1 MHLLVHPLTVNCVL
15 FASLR
20 PQLVCLRG
28 CLFCSRKEEAAVCQ
42 RHRPREQLG
51 RKEHKILVIFIW
63 VRRTES
69 AQKRTQKE
77 TFLPQKARHAHP
89 RGARYLEGTSDNE
102 TQGEKDPLFSAH
114 SGMPRRGSEI
124 MGLAQLSREC
134 LSLLTAV
141 SQDQPDSLASAQEA

>member
-1 MHLLVHPLTVNCVL
+1 MQRPLRPLTVNCAL
-15 FASLR
+15 SAPLR
-20 PQLVCLRG
+20 PQLGCLRG
-28 CLFCSRKEEAAVCQ
+28 WLFCSRKEEAAECQ
-42 RHRPREQLG
+42 RHHPREQLG

-63 VRRTES
+63 VRQTVS

-89 RGARYLEGTSDNE
+89 GGARYLEGTSDKE

-124 MGLAQLSREC
+124 MGLAQLSRV
-134 LSLLTAV
+134 SVTAHGCV
-141 SQDQPDSLASAQEA
+141 SGST